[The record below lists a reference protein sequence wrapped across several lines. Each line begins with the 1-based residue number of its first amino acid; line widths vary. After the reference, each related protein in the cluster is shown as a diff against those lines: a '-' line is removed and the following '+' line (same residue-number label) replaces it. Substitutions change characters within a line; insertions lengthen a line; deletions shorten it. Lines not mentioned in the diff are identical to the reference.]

1 MHISHEASPPLAAV
15 LDGLRALPIQHGC
28 RARKSLPSCP
38 VWTVEPLF
46 QRQVTGRQLRRHLQ
60 RVAPVWRK
68 RLWLVRRLDP
78 IGMTSLSAA
87 TPILCFAVAL
97 PKS

>member
-1 MHISHEASPPLAAV
+1 MHISHEASSARGRVGWPTRLTDTTRLQGEKISALLSGLDCGTFVPAVGNGAAV
-15 LDGLRALPIQHGC
+15 EEAFA
-28 RARKSLPSCP
+28 ARSPC
-38 VWTVEPLF
+38 
-46 QRQVTGRQLRRHLQ
+46 
-60 RVAPVWRK
+60 VAQAIG
-68 RLWLVRRLDP
+68 LVRRLDP